1 VIGQAPATP
10 GAAAPSLLAQ
20 LGLPE
25 FTVTVTSEG
34 LEFPAEAT
42 AGTVLLRGINQTEAY
57 AGLAFV
63 QLPEGVTEDEMMSS
77 LGPEAGIPEW
87 AHEGVMTGG
96 VSLEPG
102 AQGEVAFVLGA
113 GAWYV
118 LNIGEAF
125 AVASLTVTGE
135 VAEVEIAADVEVE
148 MSHHDF
154 AMPADLASGPGI
166 WHVTNV
172 DPVLH
177 HMVLLSFPQAVTEAE
192 VLQALMAQEGMGT
205 PPAGLDLAQIGF
217 VGECGLI
224 STGQSNWLQF
234 NLAAG
239 THAGVCYITDPGS
252 DVPHIA
258 MGMIEVFTVS

>member
-1 VIGQAPATP
+1 
-10 GAAAPSLLAQ
+10 
-20 LGLPE
+20 
-25 FTVTVTSEG
+25 
-34 LEFPAEAT
+34 
-42 AGTVLLRGINQTEAY
+42 
-57 AGLAFV
+57 
-63 QLPEGVTEDEMMSS
+63 
-77 LGPEAGIPEW
+77 
-87 AHEGVMTGG
+87 MTGG

-102 AQGEVAFVLGA
+102 MQGEVAFVLGP

-125 AVASLTVTGE
+125 EVAPLTVTGE
-135 VAEVEIAADVEVE
+135 VAEVAIPADVEVE

-154 AMPADLASGPGI
+154 AMPAEIASGPGI

-177 HMVLLSFPQAVTEAE
+177 HMVLLSFPQAVSEDE

-205 PPAGLDLAQIGF
+205 PPAGLDLSQVGF
-217 VGECGLI
+217 IGECGLI

-234 NLAAG
+234 DLTPG
-239 THAGVCYITDPGS
+239 TYAGVCYITDPGS

-258 MGMIEVFTVS
+258 MGMVQVFTVS